1 MLWINA
7 SATSGEWPRMVAH
20 SSFGMSLHLPADQ
33 AVGQGPQLLDQPD
46 IVRARAKVERPL
58 WHRSGRQPAGAGGA

>member
-20 SSFGMSLHLPADQ
+20 SSLGMSLDFLPTR
-33 AVGQGPQLLDQPD
+33 L
-46 IVRARAKVERPL
+46 
-58 WHRSGRQPAGAGGA
+58 